1 PRAGSRR
8 LVGSSSR
15 TTTDRRRGGR
25 RGGGPVRTVVVMQ
38 AMTSPPVTAGNG
50 VAAARAVAAT
60 KTYGTGSTAVTA
72 LDDVT
77 VDLPAGRFTA
87 VMGPAGSGKSTLMH
101 CLAGLDDLTLGQVF
115 IGDVELNRLSEK
127 E

>member
-25 RGGGPVRTVVVMQ
+25 RGGGPLRTVVAMQ
-38 AMTSPPVTAGNG
+38 AMTTPPVTAGNG
-50 VAAARAVAAT
+50 VAAARAVGAT
-60 KTYGTGSTAVTA
+60 KIYGTGSTAVAA

-77 VDLPAGRFTA
+77 VELPIGRYTA
-87 VMGPAGSGKSTLMH
+87 VMGPSGSGKSTLMH
-101 CLAGLDDLTLGQVF
+101 CLAGLDDLTHGQVF
-115 IGDVELNRLSEK
+115 IGET
-127 E
+127 